1 MILEVSNSFR
11 DFLFLLEENG
21 LLKRF
26 SSLLSPEFECSY
38 LMRYYDGKETL
49 LFEDIEGCEDVKIVA
64 GVYNTRQ
71 KIALGLGVPVK
82 ELLPRITSAIS
93 CPGIEIEE
101 VPLEEAP
108 VREIIGK
115 GPNITQE
122 LPVLRHYE
130 QETHPYMTSSVVI
143 CKDPINGRVNASYH
157 RIKVL
162 SDKKLI
168 LRLVEGRT
176 LYNFHKTAEEM
187 DQPLEVAVV
196 IGLDPAAAIASAIS
210 AGNMNEFGIAS
221 ALLGKPYEMTPGF
234 TVDLPVPANAE
245 IVLEG
250 IIYPHERAKE
260 GPFVE
265 LGGVDIIRDQPVM
278 NVSLLS
284 MRENPFYHALLP
296 AGKEHQLLQGMPC
309 ESTIFEAAKKHA
321 KIVGVNMTPGGAGWL
336 EAAIAIEKN
345 HPYTPKVVA
354 IASIHA
360 HSSLKSVIVVDEDV
374 DIYDYEE
381 LYKAVLQR
389 ANPSTDFHIVEGIRG
404 SSLDHS
410 NLRLEG
416 EKVVELPPSKV
427 IIDATIKGPKEL
439 FKKATIPLTENVKK
453 ILNMNKENSSS

>member
-1 MILEVSNSFR
+1 MRALDSFR
-11 DFLFLLEENG
+11 EFLFLSEKNG

-26 SSLLSPEFECSY
+26 SSPLSPEFECAY
-38 LMRYYDGKETL
+38 LMRCYDGKETL
-49 LFEDIEGCEDVKIVA
+49 VFENIEGYNDLKIAA

-71 KIALGLGVPVK
+71 KIALGLGVSVK
-82 ELLPRITSAIS
+82 ELLSKITDAIR
-93 CPGIEIEE
+93 CPGLEIEE
-101 VPLEEAP
+101 ADLEEAP
-108 VREIIGK
+108 VREIIAK
-115 GPNITQE
+115 GPNIRQE

-143 CKDPINGRVNASYH
+143 CKDPRNGRINASYH

-162 SDKKLI
+162 SDKKLT

-176 LYNFHKTAEEM
+176 LYNFHKMAEET

-196 IGLDPAAAIASAIS
+196 IGLDPPAAIASAIS
-210 AGNMNEFGIAS
+210 AGNISEFGIAS
-221 ALLGKPYEMTPGF
+221 ALLGKPYEMTPGI

-250 IIYPHERAKE
+250 IILPHERAKE

-265 LGGVDIIRDQPVM
+265 LGGVDIIRDQPIM
-278 NVSLLS
+278 EVSLLS
-284 MRENPFYHALLP
+284 MRENAFYQALLP

-336 EAAIAIEKN
+336 EVAIAIEKN
-345 HPYTPKVVA
+345 HPYIPKVVA
-354 IASIHA
+354 MAAIHA
-360 HSSLKSVIVVDEDV
+360 HSSLKTVIVVDEDV

-381 LYKAVLQR
+381 LYKTILQR
-389 ANPSTDFHIVEGIRG
+389 ANPSTDLLIVEGIRG

-410 NLRLEG
+410 NLRVEG
-416 EKVVELPPSKV
+416 ERVVELPPSKL

-439 FKKATIPLTENVKK
+439 FQKATIPLTENVKK
-453 ILNMNKENSSS
+453 IVFMDKEESSS